1 MKKSA
6 VAVAAIC
13 AAVILTA
20 CGARPG
26 QDGNGARKISP
37 EEAKEM
43 MDNGGVTVV
52 DVRSREEFDEGHIP
66 EAVLVTNE
74 TIGSE
79 APEELPDKDAVLL
92 IYCRSGRRS
101 AQAAEKLSGLGY
113 TNVYDFGGIID
124 WPYDTVKSK

>member
-13 AAVILTA
+13 AAVILMA
-20 CGARPG
+20 CGAQPG